1 MISRFLLS
9 KSIIRT
15 LAIVAVLSAVPALAI
30 TPPCPISTLDRTIT
44 YCYPIDDAN
53 VSSSAVLV
61 SGQIRDSLPHTANL
75 FFDGQL
81 VAGTPDVFSDA
92 FSRNFDDKIHTV
104 TIVVKDSSGTFQ
116 RSAQFRETLE
126 PPCSTP
132 ATDRSLNFCIPGSG
146 AVIQSPV
153 RVAAVARSSVGVSYL
168 QVWADGVKFFTE
180 HNAGTA
186 NLKMMNDHIYLSTG
200 THSITMIAKEA
211 DGTSI
216 KKTVTVRVIPT
227 P

>member
-1 MISRFLLS
+1 MISRFLFS
-9 KSIIRT
+9 KSVICS
-15 LAIVAVLSAVPALAI
+15 LAILAVVAAVPALAQ

-44 YCYPIDDAN
+44 FCYPIDDAN
-53 VSSSAVLV
+53 VSSNAVLA
-61 SGQIRDSLPHTANL
+61 SGQIRDSLPHTSQL
-75 FFDGQL
+75 FLDGQL
-81 VAGTPDVFSDA
+81 IANTPDIFSDG
-92 FSRNFDDKIHTV
+92 FVQNFDDKIHTI

-116 RSAQFRETLE
+116 RSASFRQTLQL
-126 PPCSTP
+126 PCAVP

-153 RVAAVARSSVGVSYL
+153 RVAAVARSSVGVSDL

-180 HNAGTA
+180 HEAGTA
-186 NLKMMNDHIYLSTG
+186 NLKMMNDHIYLAPG

-211 DGTSI
+211 DGSSI
-216 KKTVTVRVIPT
+216 KKTVTVRVIPN